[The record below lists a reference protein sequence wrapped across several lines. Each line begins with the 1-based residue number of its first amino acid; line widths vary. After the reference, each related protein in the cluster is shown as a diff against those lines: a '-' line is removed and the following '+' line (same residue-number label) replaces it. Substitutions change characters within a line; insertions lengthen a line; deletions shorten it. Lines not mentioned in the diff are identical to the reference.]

1 MYPLLAQYI
10 VQRVP
15 ADEAALDAICAYF
28 QPLQVKKKML
38 LLREGEVC
46 RHYYFVNSG
55 CIRLF
60 NVNGA
65 GEEGTRYFAFEGSF
79 GTALPSLIDQKPA
92 FEYLQAVEDSDL
104 LVIRRDDFF
113 YLVENTPQFSII
125 YRQIL
130 EAAFITAQKRIY
142 GFQGLEAIDKL
153 RTLLVYQPT
162 ILSRISNKMVASYL
176 GMTPATLSR
185 LKSKI

>member
-1 MYPLLAQYI
+1 MYSLLAQYI
-10 VQRVP
+10 LQRVP
-15 ADEAALDAICAYF
+15 TDEADLSAICAYF
-28 QPLQVKKKML
+28 QPQQVKRKAF

-46 RHYYFVNSG
+46 RHYYFINKG

-60 NVNGA
+60 NINSA

-104 LVIRRDDFF
+104 LVIRRDDFY
-113 YLVENTPQFSII
+113 YLVENTPQFGAI

-142 GFQGLEAIDKL
+142 GFQGSEAIDKL
-153 RTLLVYQPT
+153 RSLLAYQPT
-162 ILSRISNKMVASYL
+162 ILSRISNKMAASYL
-176 GMTPATLSR
+176 GITPATLSR
-185 LKSKI
+185 IKSKI